1 MANWE
6 LNGVPVIL
14 GRVTRPR
21 AGNWVAE
28 LQVDAAS
35 AAGLAGGDAGTLIT
49 DGGTLTFRGTVLRGD
64 AYAQNVTL
72 RLVGGANGLSGL
84 VTPRFYR
91 GVQLGQPLRDALSD
105 AGEAL
110 SPTAKAAAT
119 SLHLDFWTM
128 VEQPASEALTS
139 LAEAAGTDV
148 VWRVLPDGT
157 VFFGEDGFPETA
169 LGEFDLTMWR
179 PLEKMQEIAS
189 EAPDIH
195 PGESF
200 NGFRVSTVVHQV
212 TPDAS
217 RVTLWYE

>member
-1 MANWE
+1 M
-6 LNGVPVIL
+6 L

-35 AAGLAGGDAGTLIT
+35 AAGLSAGDAATLVT
-49 DGGTLTFRGTVLRGD
+49 DGGALTFRGTVLRGD

-72 RLVGGANGLSGL
+72 RLVGGANGLARP

-91 GVQLGQPLRDALSD
+91 GVQLGQPLRDALAG
-105 AGEAL
+105 AGEQL
-110 SPTAKAAAT
+110 SGTAQAAAT
-119 SLHLDFWTM
+119 SLHLAYWTA
-128 VEQPASEALTS
+128 VQQPASEALTS
-139 LAEAAGTDV
+139 LAEAAGPDV

-157 VFFGEDGFPETA
+157 VFFGEDGFPESA
-169 LGEFDLTMWR
+169 LEEFDLTMSR

-189 EAPDIH
+189 EAPTVH
-195 PGESF
+195 PGETF

-212 TPDAS
+212 NPDAS